1 MKGNHS
7 AIIALIFG
15 AIAILIYCLDQLYKS
30 DSCPFY
36 GRAKEVGVRRVVGA
50 FPKQLV
56 GQFLFEAFVMNLIA
70 FIIALGLIELL
81 LPSFNQLVG
90 RTITF
95 SVWFTEYWGGGVLLL
110 FIVGIYISGYY
121 PARALLRKK
130 PIVFT
135 ER

>member
-1 MKGNHS
+1 M
-7 AIIALIFG
+7 IIAWINYINLTV
-15 AIAILIYCLDQLYKS
+15 ARS
-30 DSCPFY
+30 ME
-36 GRAKEVGVRRVVGA
+36 RAKEVGVRRVVGA

-110 FIVGIYISGYY
+110 FIVGIYN
-121 PARALLRKK
+121 
-130 PIVFT
+130 
-135 ER
+135 

>member
-1 MKGNHS
+1 ME
-7 AIIALIFG
+7 
-15 AIAILIYCLDQLYKS
+15 
-30 DSCPFY
+30 
-36 GRAKEVGVRRVVGA
+36 RAKEVGVRRVVGA

-95 SVWFTEYWGGGVLLL
+95 SVWFTEYWGAGFYCFYSRYLYFRLLSCPR
-110 FIVGIYISGYY
+110 IV
-121 PARALLRKK
+121 A
-130 PIVFT
+130 
-135 ER
+135 